1 LIRTLEDNSA
11 AILIRSN
18 DDRKTTAETAY
29 NEMVMQTVWA
39 LWQFNLH
46 VRQQNHLEVSLR
58 TLDNALKRF
67 YQNIGIFRE
76 QKMLKSAMPMYMTF
90 LHYHPSSYANT
101 R

>member
-11 AILIRSN
+11 SILIRSN

-39 LWQFNLH
+39 LWQFDLH
-46 VRQQNHLEVSLR
+46 VCQQNHLEVSLR

-76 QKMLKSAMPMYMTF
+76 QKMLKSAMPM
-90 LHYHPSSYANT
+90 
-101 R
+101 